1 VDIHAPGVDVL
12 SAGIS
17 SKTATNT
24 LSGTS
29 MAAPH
34 VAGLIL
40 YKKCLVATLR
50 TPKSDREELIKKGV
64 SGAIRGNLCVPG
76 GSSRRCSPNLLAN
89 NGGCQ

>member
-1 VDIHAPGVDVL
+1 ML
-12 SAGIS
+12 SAGIT
-17 SKTATNT
+17 SKTATDT
-24 LSGTS
+24 FSGTS

-50 TPKSDREELIKKGV
+50 TPKSDREELLKKSV
-64 SGAIRGNLCVPG
+64 SGVIRGNLCVPVPS
-76 GSSRRCSPNLLAN
+76 GSPRRCSPNLLAN